1 MHQPVQNLYHEQ
13 VHQPCTKP
21 VQNMYHEQ
29 VHQPCTKPVQITCI
43 TTTCPNNLSQQPV
56 STILST
62 KSDQYHQEIRSTHQ
76 DNSQRCASTNHN
88 TTTHNHHQDQ
98 YVLLIIYQYKYATSS
113 INHVSTILLTSASNH
128 VPSMYQ
134 SCITTST
141 MTHQDVP
148 TSSTIHLMYVPTH
161 QLLVSTMYPTCTST
175 KSPHQ
180 FHHPNMICNYVI
192 DLVYMITY
200 LQTFL
205 NFNNKR
211 LAFSSN
217 FTLVSH
223 D

>member
-1 MHQPVQNLYHEQ
+1 MHQT
-13 VHQPCTKP
+13 CT
-21 VQNMYHEQ
+21 
-29 VHQPCTKPVQITCI
+29 
-43 TTTCPNNLSQQPV
+43 NNLSQQPV
-56 STILST
+56 QTTYHNNLSHQSYQPNQDLLT
-62 KSDQYHQEIRSTHQ
+62 KINHQ

-134 SCITTST
+134 SCINYSST
-141 MTHQDVP
+141 MTHQYVP

-180 FHHPNMICNYVI
+180 FHHPNMICNSVI

-211 LAFSSN
+211 LTFSSN

>member
-1 MHQPVQNLYHEQ
+1 VYHKKCINHAPTCTKQPVINLYHKQ
-13 VHQPCTKP
+13 VHQPCTKL
-21 VQNMYHEQ
+21 YK
-29 VHQPCTKPVQITCI
+29 QPITM
-43 TTTCPNNLSQQPV
+43 TYPNNLSQEPV
-56 STILST
+56 SSILST
-62 KSDQYHQEIRSTHQ
+62 KSNLLTKINHQAK
-76 DNSQRCASTNHN
+76 SQICASTKHN

-98 YVLLIIYQYKYATSS
+98 YVLLIIYQDKYDTSS

-134 SCITTST
+134 SCINYSST
-141 MTHQDVP
+141 VTHQDVP

-161 QLLVSTMYPTCTST
+161 QLLVSTMYPTCAST
-175 KSPHQ
+175 KIPHQ
-180 FHHPNMICNYVI
+180 FHHPNLICNSVI

-217 FTLVSH
+217 FSLVSH

>member
-1 MHQPVQNLYHEQ
+1 MEPLSHYQCEKYCCKPVPINLHQTTCNQPVPITCKQI
-13 VHQPCTKP
+13 VPITCA
-21 VQNMYHEQ
+21 NMYH
-29 VHQPCTKPVQITCI
+29 
-43 TTTCPNNLSQQPV
+43 
-56 STILST
+56 
-62 KSDQYHQEIRSTHQ
+62 
-76 DNSQRCASTNHN
+76 ASTCTLYHK
-88 TTTHNHHQDQ
+88 Q
-98 YVLLIIYQYKYATSS
+98 
-113 INHVSTILLTSASNH
+113 
-128 VPSMYQ
+128 VPSTMYQ
-134 SCITTST
+134 VCTNHAST

-161 QLLVSTMYPTCTST
+161 QLLVSTMYSTCTST
-175 KSPHQ
+175 KIPHQ
-180 FHHPNMICNYVI
+180 FHHPNLICNSVG

>member
-1 MHQPVQNLYHEQ
+1 MMEPLSHYQCEIYF
-13 VHQPCTKP
+13 CKP
-21 VQNMYHEQ
+21 VPINL
-29 VHQPCTKPVQITCI
+29 HQ
-43 TTTCPNNLSQQPV
+43 TTYTNNLSHA
-56 STILST
+56 STIS
-62 KSDQYHQEIRSTHQ
+62 KCI
-76 DNSQRCASTNHN
+76 
-88 TTTHNHHQDQ
+88 
-98 YVLLIIYQYKYATSS
+98 
-113 INHVSTILLTSASNH
+113 NH

-134 SCITTST
+134 SCINYSST

-175 KSPHQ
+175 KIPHQ
-180 FHHPNMICNYVI
+180 FHHPNLICSSVI
-192 DLVYMITY
+192 DLVYIITY

-211 LAFSSN
+211 LAFTSN

>member
-13 VHQPCTKP
+13 VHQPCTK
-21 VQNMYHEQ
+21 H
-29 VHQPCTKPVQITCI
+29 VQITCH
-43 TTTCPNNLSQQPV
+43 TCPNNLSQQPI
-56 STILST
+56 SSILST
-62 KSDQYHQEIRSTHQ
+62 KSDLLTKINHQ
-76 DNSQRCASTNHN
+76 DNSQRCASTKHN

-113 INHVSTILLTSASNH
+113 INHLSTISTNKCLQPCTKYVPINH
-128 VPSMYQ
+128 
-134 SCITTST
+134 IST
-141 MTHQDVP
+141 THQYVP

-175 KSPHQ
+175 KIPHQ
-180 FHHPNMICNYVI
+180 FHHPNMICNFVI